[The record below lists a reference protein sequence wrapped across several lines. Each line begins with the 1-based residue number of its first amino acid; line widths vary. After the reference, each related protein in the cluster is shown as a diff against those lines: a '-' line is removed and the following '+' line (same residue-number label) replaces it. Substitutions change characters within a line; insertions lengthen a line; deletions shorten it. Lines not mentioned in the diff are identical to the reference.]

1 MQKRTVSASTALL
14 LGTLLGAPPLL
25 ADDVYLKNGRSFE
38 NVVAEIGDTQVRVH
52 MPGGVISLP
61 RGSVDR
67 VTKADSSF
75 AEYSRRKQE
84 LESRDRGAG
93 HAGGGRDADSAGR
106 RAGDWL
112 ELARWARSNNLPQ
125 GTREAALAAAEI
137 NPREP
142 GLAGLL
148 RGFGYVYEASVDRWI
163 PYDDAM
169 RLHGYVQDG
178 GTWISR
184 EEHADKVR
192 ARAEA
197 RAQAALVAREEAAA
211 ARDLVAAEMMQAQ
224 LGLAQQGAYDNG
236 YGAGQYLGGF
246 YGGLGSLYWPY
257 GTSSVFGV
265 PGFGVRRGSAERGEH
280 RRGESHHERGSF
292 RAPRFSTS
300 VFGVPQTGHTGF
312 QPPAAAARA
321 VPAPRAQGS
330 AGSTASAGS
339 PGSPGSPGSQ
349 HSSSSPAFVHH

>member
-1 MQKRTVSASTALL
+1 MQKRTVSASTVLL

-61 RGSVDR
+61 RGSVER
-67 VTKADSSF
+67 VTRADSSF

-93 HAGGGRDADSAGR
+93 HADSAGR

-112 ELARWARSNNLPQ
+112 ELARWARSKNLPQ

-169 RLHGYVQDG
+169 RLHGFVQDG

-184 EEHADKVR
+184 EEHADRVR

-197 RAQAALVAREEAAA
+197 RTQAALAAREEAAA
-211 ARDLVAAEMMQAQ
+211 ARDLMAAEMMQVQ
-224 LGLAQQGAYDNG
+224 LGLAQQGAYDSG
-236 YGAGQYLGGF
+236 YGGGGQYLGGF

-265 PGFGVRRGSAERGEH
+265 PGFGLRRGSAERGEH
-280 RRGESHHERGSF
+280 RRGESHRERGSF

-300 VFGVPQTGHTGF
+300 VFGVPPTGHTGF
-312 QPPAAAARA
+312 QPPAAVPRA

-330 AGSTASAGS
+330 PAGSAASAGS
-339 PGSPGSPGSQ
+339 PRSPGSQ
-349 HSSSSPAFVHH
+349 HPSSSPAFVHH